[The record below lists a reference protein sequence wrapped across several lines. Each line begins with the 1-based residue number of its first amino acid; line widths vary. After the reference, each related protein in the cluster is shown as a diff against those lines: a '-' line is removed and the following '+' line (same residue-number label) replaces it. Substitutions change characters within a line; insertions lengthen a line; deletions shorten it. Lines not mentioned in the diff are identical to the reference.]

1 MAREL
6 NNAAIHNLFESA
18 GRGIPD
24 LDGHAIRV
32 AERGILW
39 SKFAQTPA
47 LPPSATPEQV
57 AEWNRPKNY
66 EEWEEAL
73 RHGSPANPQDIA
85 AWQQQNSSE
94 DALGQLLRP
103 TTAPTGAAHVQRQ
116 APRRPAP
123 VAPVP
128 AAAPASKPA
137 PQFSLRQTMDSPA
150 GILPPQT
157 YTPGPGDENYL
168 GYTPGPDDPNY
179 TGASKHISSLL
190 KVADYLEKKKLGF
203 ERIAAGQSYEQVYTS
218 YQAKGGDK
226 MNIGQKGKADVT
238 QGQYASL
245 LNSGSYLPPNLPET
259 MAVEIRAAI
268 QNGRAL
274 GVTVVTTP
282 ANPAIASK
290 IDAAVRQIQFT
301 PASEKMDFTTTKF
314 PPAA

>member
-32 AERGILW
+32 AERKILW
-39 SKFAQTPA
+39 SKLAQQQAA

-57 AEWNRPKNY
+57 AAWNKPQSY
-66 EEWEEAL
+66 EELEESL
-73 RHGSPANPQDIA
+73 RHGTLNNPQDVA
-85 AWQQQNSSE
+85 AWNQNSTDE
-94 DALGQLLRP
+94 LGQLLRP
-103 TTAPTGAAHVQRQ
+103 SAPTGAAHVQRPA
-116 APRRPAP
+116 APARRPVP
-123 VAPVP
+123 RQGQPVP
-128 AAAPASKPA
+128 AAAPISQPA
-137 PQFSLRQTMDSPA
+137 PQFNLRQTMDSPA
-150 GILPPQT
+150 GILPPRT
-157 YTPGPGDENYL
+157 YTPGPDDPDYL
-168 GYTPGPDDPNY
+168 GYTPGPDDPSY
-179 TGASKHISSLL
+179 TGASKNISSLL
-190 KVADYLEKKKLGF
+190 KVANYLSKKT
-203 ERIAAGQSYEQVYTS
+203 AAGQSYEQVYAS

-226 MNIGQKGKADVT
+226 MNIGQRGKADVT
-238 QGQYASL
+238 QGQYAAL
-245 LNSGSYLPPNLPET
+245 LNSGSYLPPDLPET

-268 QNGRAL
+268 QNGKAA
-274 GVTVVTTP
+274 GVTIITTP

>member
-39 SKFAQTPA
+39 SKFAQAPAPA

-116 APRRPAP
+116 APRPAP

-168 GYTPGPDDPNY
+168 GYTPGPD
-179 TGASKHISSLL
+179 
-190 KVADYLEKKKLGF
+190 
-203 ERIAAGQSYEQVYTS
+203 
-218 YQAKGGDK
+218 
-226 MNIGQKGKADVT
+226 
-238 QGQYASL
+238 
-245 LNSGSYLPPNLPET
+245 GS
-259 MAVEIRAAI
+259 
-268 QNGRAL
+268 
-274 GVTVVTTP
+274 
-282 ANPAIASK
+282 
-290 IDAAVRQIQFT
+290 
-301 PASEKMDFTTTKF
+301 
-314 PPAA
+314 

>member
-1 MAREL
+1 MCNVKL
-6 NNAAIHNLFESA
+6 HVQLLLLQF
-18 GRGIPD
+18 
-24 LDGHAIRV
+24 
-32 AERGILW
+32 
-39 SKFAQTPA
+39 
-47 LPPSATPEQV
+47 
-57 AEWNRPKNY
+57 
-66 EEWEEAL
+66 
-73 RHGSPANPQDIA
+73 
-85 AWQQQNSSE
+85 QQQLQLPSRLHNSAY
-94 DALGQLLRP
+94 DRQWIVQLEFFLRKH
-103 TTAPTGAAHVQRQ
+103 THQ
-116 APRRPAP
+116 AQAMRTIWAIL
-123 VAPVP
+123 
-128 AAAPASKPA
+128 
-137 PQFSLRQTMDSPA
+137 QDQT
-150 GILPPQT
+150 
-157 YTPGPGDENYL
+157 
-168 GYTPGPDDPNY
+168 DPNY

-203 ERIAAGQSYEQVYTS
+203 ERTAAGQSYEQVYTS